1 MFSLCAFSYGFNS
14 AIKYNKVFANFG
26 FCEAAFNLIFS
37 ILSQEI
43 GLIGVAL
50 GTLIGGLFSMLAL
63 PILIRLESEINFE
76 INWKFALVQFTLI
89 LIPFLFLSFLLRECN
104 IGILAHLSLG
114 SLIIM
119 TYIIISLRFLPQ
131 QQLRWFKVNI
141 KNFFIP
147 KS

>member
-1 MFSLCAFSYGFNS
+1 MASELDKIDFKILKLLQENGR
-14 AIKYNKVFANFG
+14 IT
-26 FCEAAFNLIFS
+26 NLL
-37 ILSQEI
+37 LSQEI

-89 LIPFLFLSFLLRECN
+89 LIPFLFLSFLLRKCN
-104 IGILAHLSLG
+104 ISILTHVSLG

-119 TYIIISLRFLPQ
+119 TYIIISLRFLPK

-141 KNFFIP
+141 KKFFIP